1 MEIRVSATPDKLEL
15 QLGYCHAALSHQQA
29 MTLRESLAEIL
40 LHALHLPRSHWE
52 VRQARA
58 ISLRYLADTLLWMP
72 EDLLRELLSDY
83 STEHLPALVRYA
95 QRELPALSD
104 RIHQL
109 LSRKTAELLD
119 DQLSVTGAVPV
130 QQVVLALE
138 ALHPVLKNQYGKSLA
153 DLPAA
158 DFDPAFALEEYKNL
172 HSFLNVLPSLPE
184 ENSRRALKQL
194 ELQEKVLLLWLAR
207 SEGWQELE
215 NWLLT
220 YQPGEAELLKSTLTK
235 LPPQP
240 LWVLLGLARRIEM
253 LMDLRHRQPVTQPA
267 PSPALEDKA
276 RSFLAN
282 VSELPAPLLQL
293 LLKRLS
299 RARLAQ
305 LFTAC
310 HQLQA
315 LSLLQRLEKILPER
329 FFQQMQK
336 QHPEPLELTEI
347 RSLMARLSQELKQ
360 LKNPQQT
367 GSES

>member
-1 MEIRVSATPDKLEL
+1 MEIRVSATLDKLEL

-58 ISLRYLADTLLWMP
+58 TSLRYLADTLVWMP
-72 EDLLRELLSDY
+72 EDRLRELLTDY
-83 STEHLPALVRYA
+83 ASEYLPALMRYA
-95 QRELPALSD
+95 QREIPALSD
-104 RIHQL
+104 RIQQL

-119 DQLSVTGAVPV
+119 DQLSMTGAVPV
-130 QQVVLALE
+130 QQIVLALE
-138 ALHPVLKNQYGKSLA
+138 ALHPVLKKQYGKSLA

-158 DFDPAFALEEYKNL
+158 DFDPVFALDEYQKL
-172 HSFLNVLPSLPE
+172 HSFLNVLPSLPD

-194 ELQEKVLLLWLAR
+194 ELQERVLFLWLVR

-215 NWLLT
+215 NWLLAH
-220 YQPGEAELLKSTLTK
+220 QADEAELLQSTLAK

-240 LWVLLGLARRIEM
+240 LWVLLGLARRVEL
-253 LMDLRHRQPVTQPA
+253 LMDLRHRQPATQPP

-282 VSELPAPLLQL
+282 ISELPAPILQL

-299 RARLAQ
+299 RERLGQ
-305 LFTAC
+305 LFAAC

-336 QHPEPLELTEI
+336 QHPGTLELTEM
-347 RSLMARLSQELKQ
+347 RSLMSRLSHELKQ
-360 LKNPQQT
+360 LKNSQQT
-367 GSES
+367 GQET

>member
-1 MEIRVSATPDKLEL
+1 MEIRVSATPDQLEL
-15 QLGYCHAALSHQQA
+15 QLGLCHAALSHPQA

-40 LHALHLPRSHWE
+40 LQALHLPRSHWE
-52 VRQARA
+52 VRQTRA
-58 ISLRYLADTLLWMP
+58 LSLRYLADTLLWMP

-83 STEHLPALVRYA
+83 PADHLPALVRYA
-95 QRELPALSD
+95 QRELPALSE

-119 DQLSVTGAVPV
+119 DQLSMTGAIPV

-138 ALHPVLKNQYGKSLA
+138 ALHPLLRDRYGKSLA

-158 DFDPAFALEEYKNL
+158 DFDPAFALEEFKSL
-172 HSFLNVLPSLPE
+172 HRFLNVLPSLPV
-184 ENSRRALKQL
+184 ENSRRTLKQL

-207 SEGWQELE
+207 KEGWQDLE
-215 NWLLT
+215 DWLLSHEPQET
-220 YQPGEAELLKSTLTK
+220 ALLQSTLNQ
-235 LPPQP
+235 LPPPP
-240 LWVLLGLARRIEM
+240 LWQLLGLARRVEK
-253 LMDLRHRQPVTQPA
+253 LMDLRHRQPQA
-267 PSPALEDKA
+267 PSPANPALEDKA

-315 LSLLQRLEKILPER
+315 LTLLQRLEKILPER
-329 FFQQMQK
+329 FFQQMQH

-367 GSES
+367 GTES